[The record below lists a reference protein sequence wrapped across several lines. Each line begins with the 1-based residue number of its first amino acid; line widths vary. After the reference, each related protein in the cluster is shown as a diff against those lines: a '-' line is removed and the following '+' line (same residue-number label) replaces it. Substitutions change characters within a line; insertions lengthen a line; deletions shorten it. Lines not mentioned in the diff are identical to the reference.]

1 MSKCIIPLPCGT
13 SFCPPP
19 TPRYARPLIKAALGT
34 LRMKTPFC
42 TAAANEKQ
50 NIIKTLRLTM
60 SQPKD

>member
-1 MSKCIIPLPCGT
+1 MHYPTALWDQFLP
-13 SFCPPP
+13 PHPP
-19 TPRYARPLIKAALGT
+19 TPRSAKPLIKALGT

-50 NIIKTLRLTM
+50 NIIKALHLTM